1 MTYKFYCSL
10 YIIVLISFNNKL
22 HSFVIFL
29 KKYFN
34 NSLLEP
40 NNFVSI
46 RLQSGLDLSSI
57 VTEVNTLL
65 PQLANFI
72 DQFNNVITQ
81 SGINVITDATGN
93 MSIDVP
99 HNMPD
104 IEAEKISKRIGIIDR
119 LITSH
124 GNNINDLFQK
134 GLSIENKL
142 KANNPNYVSELK
154 DQIAEFKKLNVS
166 YKH

>member
-1 MTYKFYCSL
+1 
-10 YIIVLISFNNKL
+10 
-22 HSFVIFL
+22 
-29 KKYFN
+29 
-34 NSLLEP
+34 
-40 NNFVSI
+40 
-46 RLQSGLDLSSI
+46 
-57 VTEVNTLL
+57 
-65 PQLANFI
+65 
-72 DQFNNVITQ
+72 
-81 SGINVITDATGN
+81 

-124 GNNINDLFQK
+124 GNNLNDLFQK